1 MLRAP
6 FNRLSVFANY
16 TKLETSGTYSG
27 GSTQL
32 AGFVPEARNGGVSF
46 SWKDFST
53 SVRYNFKSLYLIGLN
68 PNPQLSRFVTDDPTM
83 DVNVSY
89 RFSSAL
95 SVYVDVINVFNKSP
109 SWYTKDTY
117 RIDMS
122 ELYGARLSIGI
133 SGRF

>member
-1 MLRAP
+1 
-6 FNRLSVFANY
+6 
-16 TKLETSGTYSG
+16 
-27 GSTQL
+27 
-32 AGFVPEARNGGVSF
+32 
-46 SWKDFST
+46 
-53 SVRYNFKSLYLIGLN
+53 
-68 PNPQLSRFVTDDPTM
+68 M

-117 RIDMS
+117 RIDMA